1 MTSDLPDRD
10 LTPTELRQLVES
22 NARAIAANS
31 DQIAANSTQMA
42 QTQQDIQQL
51 ARIMQEFFRHQGL
64 TNANMQDG
72 LEQHQQ
78 RLDRID
84 PQN

>member
-1 MTSDLPDRD
+1 MTSNLPDRD

-31 DQIAANSTQMA
+31 DQMA
-42 QTQQDIQQL
+42 QTQRDIQQL
-51 ARIMQEFFRHQGL
+51 ARIMQEFFRHQGF
-64 TNANMQDG
+64 TNASMQDG